1 MSNENQKN
9 VNSKV
14 DEIFA
19 AFAKG
24 IQNGDKRVGFKVRD
38 YTRQEAPFVTGNL
51 KNSVENPV
59 IEGGSGLASRKI
71 LLPITAS
78 YASWIIDGTDPYEIH
93 AKPGSV
99 LRFMLGGNEVFT
111 KKVNHPGIAANDF
124 PGRGIEKLKKS
135 GKIDGIYQQA
145 LNEAMVGI

>member
-1 MSNENQKN
+1 MSNENQRN
-9 VNSKV
+9 VDAKV
-14 DEIFA
+14 DQIFS

-24 IQNGDKRVGFKVRD
+24 IQIGDKRVGFKVRD
-38 YTRQEAPFVTGNL
+38 YVRREAPVVTTNL
-51 KNSVENPV
+51 KNSVENPI

-78 YASWIIDGTDPYEIH
+78 YASWVIEGTDPYEIH

-99 LRFMLGGNEVFT
+99 LRFMVGGNEVFT
-111 KKVNHPGIAANDF
+111 KKVNHPGIEANDF
-124 PGRGIEKLKKS
+124 PTRGYEKLKES

-145 LNEAMVGI
+145 LNEAMIGV